1 MTFDRTREEEEPSS
15 MLFNID
21 LWTPQPMT
29 DYSSTN
35 MQLDMPL
42 PAVSSNNNNNNNN
55 NNSSNNSNN
64 NNSNNSALPR
74 PAVNT
79 TNPSTAPP
87 PPMLDPTKI
96 YHPEWGVIK
105 DQDFHPLTLKH
116 QRDLEVLFQSG
127 SAISDFYFWQANLGG
142 YCMADM
148 IQGNDK
154 CKKHESQKKYLLSPL
169 GVVVSTEGAF
179 VLERKI
185 VEGAPHPGRR
195 KKKRGLG

>member
-15 MLFNID
+15 MLFNND
-21 LWTPQPMT
+21 LWAPQPMT
-29 DYSSTN
+29 DYSSTSI
-35 MQLDMPL
+35 QLDMPL
-42 PAVSSNNNNNNNN
+42 PAVSSNNNNNN
-55 NNSSNNSNN
+55 SN

-148 IQGNDK
+148 IQG
-154 CKKHESQKKYLLSPL
+154 
-169 GVVVSTEGAF
+169 VVVSTEGAF

>member
-1 MTFDRTREEEEPSS
+1 
-15 MLFNID
+15 MLFNND
-21 LWTPQPMT
+21 LWAPQPMT
-29 DYSSTN
+29 DYSSTSI
-35 MQLDMPL
+35 QLDMPL
-42 PAVSSNNNNNNNN
+42 PAVSSNNNSNNNNN
-55 NNSSNNSNN
+55 NN
-64 NNSNNSALPR
+64 ALPR

-87 PPMLDPTKI
+87 PPMLDPTKL

-148 IQGNDK
+148 IQGNYK
-154 CKKHESQKKYLLSPL
+154 CKTSKKKYLLSPL